1 MKKIKLVIVVAMVS
15 LLAACGGGP
24 LEGKWKME
32 PQMGINA
39 TMEFKGKTLTMSR
52 EMMGVSEEVSIEVD
66 DYKTEEGRVGVVIEK
81 DGNKATQWYKLIDA
95 DTIQEGDGFA
105 KMVYRRVK

>member
-1 MKKIKLVIVVAMVS
+1 MKKIKIAVIVSMVS

-32 PQMGINA
+32 PKMGIN
-39 TMEFKGKTLTMSR
+39 TVMEFKGKTVTMIQ
-52 EMMGVSEEVSIEVD
+52 EMMGASQEVSIEVS

-81 DGNKATQWYKLIDA
+81 DGNKMTQWYKLIDA
-95 DTIQEGDGFA
+95 DTIQEGQGFA
-105 KMVYRRVK
+105 SMTYHRVK